1 MGNGAGELADL
12 VGRRVALRHRL
23 GTRDGRPLF
32 TDAVGELADDGPSAV
47 LVHTRRGAVRVAR
60 DAVVAV
66 REIPPPVPRRP
77 SWAAVARL
85 ENLCADAWPAPVQLP
100 LGQWRLRAAGG
111 FTARANSAL
120 AVGDPGRPVPEALV
134 EVVRFAAG
142 HGVAP
147 RAQVPVGSPWERALA
162 RHGWVLDETHAAG
175 AEVTVLVAEL
185 SALVDEA
192 GRAPIGVR
200 MDIEDRP
207 GEQWWRLIA
216 EHPVTDQQRHVLT
229 APRLAHIGFGTAR
242 DDDATGHPAIGAVRL
257 AVLDEHLHV
266 ARLAVTPEHRG
277 RGVAVA
283 LMGAAAR
290 WAVAR
295 SARWCVLQVADH
307 NAAALGLYRRLG
319 FRPHHRYR
327 YLRPPNQPG

>member
-1 MGNGAGELADL
+1 MGTGAGELAAL

-23 GTRDGRPLF
+23 ATRDGRPLF
-32 TDAVGELADDGPSAV
+32 TDAVGELADDGPTAV

-66 REIPPPVPRRP
+66 REIPPPVSRRP

-85 ENLCADAWPAPVQLP
+85 ENVCADAWPAPVERP

-111 FTARANSAL
+111 FTGRANSAL
-120 AVGDPGRPVPEALV
+120 VVGDPGRPVPDALA
-134 EVVRFAAG
+134 EVIRFAAE
-142 HGVAP
+142 HGLAP
-147 RAQVPVGSPWERALA
+147 RAQVPRDSPWERALA
-162 RHGWVLDETHAAG
+162 GQGWVLDDTHPAG
-175 AEVTVLVAEL
+175 AEVTVLVTEL
-185 SALVDEA
+185 SELVDAAE
-192 GRAPIGVR
+192 RAPAGVR
-200 MDIEDRP
+200 LAVAQRP
-207 GEQWWRLIA
+207 DQDWWRLTA
-216 EHPVTDQQRHVLT
+216 DDPVTAEQRFVLT
-229 APRLAHIGFGTAR
+229 APALAHVGFGTAR
-242 DDDATGHPAIGAVRL
+242 AEDTGIGGGIGAVRL

-283 LMGAAAR
+283 LMGVAAR

-295 SARWCVLQVADH
+295 SARWCVLQVADD
-307 NAAALGLYRRLG
+307 NTAALGLYRRLG

-327 YLRPPNQPG
+327 YLRPPG